1 MLMVCDNKY
10 YVHALS
16 GKAAPTGDVSSESRS
31 RQRGL
36 IEHHPRSPFPYH
48 NIIWDCTPRNRSE
61 LLRDILPTKIVYS
74 EALEYYEYSLQ

>member
-1 MLMVCDNKY
+1 MVCDNKY

-16 GKAAPTGDVSSESRS
+16 GKAPPTEDVSSESRS
-31 RQRGL
+31 RQRGS
-36 IEHHPRSPFPYH
+36 IEDHPRSPFPYH